1 MLAFVLLRLA
11 RIYGDDELEHRA
23 AGVLRLLHT
32 NLSRIPS
39 AFGWALCALDL
50 YLSPP
55 RELAIIGSPEDEVAR
70 ARARAVRPERGRRVR
85 PGRDV
90 PLLAGKTRVDGKPT
104 LYVCE
109 RFACRHRHRSRRTS
123 DEASES
129 RRTPRAGHSR
139 ARTAPTSNADRS
151 SVGSRPAISS
161 ATCSPTA
168 GACWKPWPEKPVA

>member
-11 RIYGDDELEHRA
+11 RIYGDDELEHQA

-32 NLSRIPS
+32 NLGRIPT

-55 RELAIIGSPEDEVAR
+55 RELAIIGAPEDEVAR
-70 ARARAVRPERGRRVR
+70 AALAPFDPNAVVAFG
-85 PGRDV
+85 PGNAV

-109 RFACRHRHRSRRTS
+109 RFVCR
-123 DEASES
+123 
-129 RRTPRAGHSR
+129 
-139 ARTAPTSNADRS
+139 
-151 SVGSRPAISS
+151 
-161 ATCSPTA
+161 
-168 GACWKPWPEKPVA
+168 KPVTDPRLALQ